1 MQSQNG
7 TSAKDNFSAYNSED
21 EDSDE
26 EKKIKIDEEF
36 TENKVRQTQNSSETS
51 DSAVVGT
58 GNTNGNGLHDQNSRL
73 VVRAKWLHEP
83 DEVDRLNAS
92 HFRKVFKCSCGK
104 LERSLGHDYIELC
117 IEGESFMLHQV
128 SSNFLNFCKLYMH

>member
-1 MQSQNG
+1 MQSQSG

-26 EKKIKIDEEF
+26 EVNFKIDEKF
-36 TENKVRQTQNSSETS
+36 TENIVRQTQTSSETS
-51 DSAVVGT
+51 DFNAIAT
-58 GNTNGNGLHDQNSRL
+58 GNTNGNGLRDQNSRL

-92 HFRKVFKCSCGK
+92 HFRKIFKCSCGK

-128 SSNFLNFCKLYMH
+128 SSLNF